1 MFILLD
7 NSCYSEWSTI
17 DSMEMMFLIFFAT
30 LSFSFGLSYWATL
43 DKLKKS
49 NLLLAELFIKNRA
62 LEELN
67 SQANSGINMS
77 DDTLHKENFIKFL
90 SDSRDWAFEY
100 IESVQKGL
108 TKFVSDVDADV
119 LHFDEYG
126 EALSMSRPDYKSMK
140 NISKAYKELK
150 ELLPEEKRNL
160 Q

>member
-7 NSCYSEWSTI
+7 NSRYSEWSTI
-17 DSMEMMFLIFFAT
+17 GIMEMIFLVFFAT

-43 DKLKKS
+43 SKLKKS

-100 IESVQKGL
+100 IEKSQQTIKEVSDELRIKGL
-108 TKFVSDVDADV
+108 DNYSEKLLA
-119 LHFDEYG
+119 
-126 EALSMSRPDYKSMK
+126 
-140 NISKAYKELK
+140 
-150 ELLPEEKRNL
+150 LLPEIGQEKK
-160 Q
+160 

>member
-7 NSCYSEWSTI
+7 NSRYSEWSTI
-17 DSMEMMFLIFFAT
+17 GIMEMMFLVFFAT

-43 DKLKKS
+43 SKLKKS

-100 IESVQKGL
+100 IEKSQQTIKEVSDELKIKGL
-108 TKFVSDVDADV
+108 DNYSEKLLA
-119 LHFDEYG
+119 
-126 EALSMSRPDYKSMK
+126 
-140 NISKAYKELK
+140 
-150 ELLPEEKRNL
+150 LLPEIGQEKK
-160 Q
+160 

>member
-1 MFILLD
+1 MFVLLD
-7 NSCYSEWSTI
+7 NSRYSEWSTI
-17 DSMEMMFLIFFAT
+17 GIMEMIFLVFFAT

-43 DKLKKS
+43 SKLKKS

-100 IESVQKGL
+100 IEKSQQTIKEVSDELKLKGL
-108 TKFVSDVDADV
+108 DNYSDKLLA
-119 LHFDEYG
+119 
-126 EALSMSRPDYKSMK
+126 
-140 NISKAYKELK
+140 
-150 ELLPEEKRNL
+150 LLPEIGQEKR
-160 Q
+160 